1 MVCIGVWVD
10 PPPPLSLWLR
20 GENNVD
26 SCDKCN
32 KSLPLFHSFSTVEC
46 FEVFFGSLHESIMFS
61 QERKPQGGGG
71 LLVNV
76 HITQTS

>member
-10 PPPPLSLWLR
+10 PPPLSSFWLR

-32 KSLPLFHSFSTVEC
+32 NSLPLFHYSSTVEC
-46 FEVFFGSLHESIMFS
+46 FEVFFGSLHESTLFS
-61 QERKPQGGGG
+61 QEKKPKGGGV

-76 HITQTS
+76 RIIQTS